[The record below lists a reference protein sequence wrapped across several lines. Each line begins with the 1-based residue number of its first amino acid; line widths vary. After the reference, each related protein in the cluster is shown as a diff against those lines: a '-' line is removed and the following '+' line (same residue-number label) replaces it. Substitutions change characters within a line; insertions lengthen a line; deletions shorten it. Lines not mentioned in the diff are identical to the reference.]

1 VPSSQAKKRRK
12 RTVCLMLGKDQI
24 VFTKTILPI
33 IIDFIIAESSQQIF
47 EDLFKF
53 YVNCIFEEILYELFN
68 EFGIVYNRK
77 ERSEL
82 FNFIR
87 TEAKLYLKSLVF

>member
-1 VPSSQAKKRRK
+1 
-12 RTVCLMLGKDQI
+12 MLGKDQI

-33 IIDFIIAESSQQIF
+33 IIDFIIAESSQQTF

-68 EFGIVYNRK
+68 EFGIVYNKK

-87 TEAKLYLKSLVF
+87 TEAKLYLKNL

>member
-1 VPSSQAKKRRK
+1 
-12 RTVCLMLGKDQI
+12 MLGKDQI